1 MTTLCTNCINFD
13 IKELT
18 NELRRDQT
26 GHKQPVID
34 PLANTNG
41 VEQTKLWGF
50 QVVLVEQGAR
60 LGCVFCSLLLETADS
75 DHITAAKQHL
85 KENCW
90 IHLRPQYAPR
100 KAGTPRVTHVEVF
113 VDQKNTRESSYHGKI
128 FFYADEGRCTSGLGI
143 DTRNTDFLQ

>member
-18 NELRRDQT
+18 NELRRDQI
-26 GHKQPVID
+26 GPKQPVID
-34 PLANTNG
+34 PLANTDG

-60 LGCVFCSLLLETADS
+60 LGCVFCSLLLETVGS
-75 DHITAAKQHL
+75 DRITAAKQHL

-100 KAGTPRVTHVEVF
+100 KAGTPHVTHVEVF

-128 FFYADEGRCTSGLGI
+128 FFYADEGRCTSGPRI